1 MEQDTSLS
9 FNTIFPFCNTSMSMP
24 DLLVFRVHSDSVVAV
39 VKADLKSGMT
49 VSVFHPLSFVLSV
62 CIPAL
67 EPKSILVSIN
77 SIYTLASLLVAFK
90 Q

>member
-1 MEQDTSLS
+1 
-9 FNTIFPFCNTSMSMP
+9 MSMP

-39 VKADLKSGMT
+39 VKADLKSGMA
-49 VSVFHPLSFVLSV
+49 VSVLHPLSFVLAV

-67 EPKSILVSIN
+67 EPKSILVSMN
-77 SIYTLASLLVAFK
+77 STYTLTSLLVAFK